1 MASAWIPW
9 KRVIRL
15 IPILA
20 AVALIVGCGGSTA
33 PEPVQDTSAA
43 AAPVQA
49 PTVEQKVEATATPL
63 AAIPQAR
70 PTLPPT
76 APPAA
81 APGETATPVPTAE
94 PTAAPTPEPTEDI
107 KYGGHIPFSDSAVP
121 TRRHLHE
128 WGYTHMK
135 NAGPMFNG
143 LIQFNPQTAEVGDLE
158 GDLAESWELLPD
170 GLTYV
175 FRLKDAAWHDG
186 KPLTAEDVVFSMD
199 SLVCPTCFDI
209 MKEQTRSSTIMIK
222 TSYSPGNSRAVDE
235 KTVEVTLN
243 FPAPGFLPKMAIST
257 LVVQPRHT
265 VLDEGKLQSV
275 YSSEDLNGSGP
286 FIHLGYTKDVKNEYE
301 KWDGYWKEGYPRI
314 DSMTHFIIKD
324 PTSTIAAYKS
334 GQVLRP
340 IAITGLTPLQTLEL
354 QKDLEQTHT
363 TYWAGPTGLRGLV
376 LNTTKAPFNDK
387 RVRHAISLAIH
398 RQPIIQTLSGGMEL
412 LGTPLPPDLWFSYSA
427 EEAAQFPGFRELN
440 GEKHP
445 EDIAE
450 AKRLMTEAG
459 YPDGFD
465 VELATRSSAGGSYAD
480 LIALVAEQLKK
491 HLNINATLKL
501 YDSAAGYAQYDVGN
515 FQFFAQGSSFNLADP
530 DGVMRRYHEKTTFAR
545 WAGGG
550 SVGQGWVPE
559 GVQELHLQQTKEL
572 NPEKRKELILKIND
586 IFVNEDNAHVGLYWT
601 VRAMPIENRIQGF
614 NMEPTIYGDLKHEHI
629 WCDPACN

>member
-1 MASAWIPW
+1 MKSSWFRRSRIFAIFP
-9 KRVIRL
+9 
-15 IPILA
+15 
-20 AVALIVGCGGSTA
+20 ALIALALIIACGGTAA
-33 PEPVQDTSAA
+33 PEQQETT
-43 AAPVQA
+43 AAPAQPPA
-49 PTVEQKVEATATPL
+49 VEQKAEASPTPL

-70 PTLPPT
+70 ATLPPT
-76 APPAA
+76 APPSVGSGQQPPAA
-81 APGETATPVPTAE
+81 
-94 PTAAPTPEPTEDI
+94 PTAAPTAIPTEDPVEDI

-121 TRRHLHE
+121 TRRHIHE

-143 LIQFNPQTAEVGDLE
+143 LIQFNPETEEIGDLA
-158 GDLAESWELLPD
+158 GDLAESWEVLPD

-175 FRLKDAAWHDG
+175 FRLKDATWHDG
-186 KPLTAEDVVFSMD
+186 KPVTAEDVAFSMD

-209 MKEQTRSSTIMIK
+209 MKDQTRSSTIMIK

-243 FPAPGFLPKMAIST
+243 FPAPGFLPKMAIAT
-257 LVVQPRHT
+257 LVVQPRHS
-265 VLDEGKLQSV
+265 VLDEGKLQTV
-275 YSSEDLNGSGP
+275 YMSEDLNGSGP
-286 FIHLGYTKDVKNEYE
+286 FKHLGYTKDVKNEYE

-314 DSMTHFIIKD
+314 DGMTHFIIKD

-340 IAITGLTPLQTLEL
+340 IAISGLTPLQMLEL

-387 RVRHAISLAIH
+387 RVRHAISLAIN
-398 RQPIIQTLSGGMEL
+398 RQSIIQTMSGGMEM
-412 LGTPLPPDLWFSYSA
+412 LGTPLPPGLWFSYTE

-440 GEKHP
+440 GDKHP

-450 AKRLMTEAG
+450 AKRLMEAAG

-480 LIALVAEQLKK
+480 IVALVAEQLKK

-501 YDSAAGYAQYDVGN
+501 YDSAAGYAQYDLGN

-550 SVGQGWVPE
+550 AVGQGWVPE
-559 GVQELHLQQTKEL
+559 GVQELHLQQTAEL
-572 NPEKRKELILKIND
+572 DEEKRKELILKIND
-586 IFVNEDNAHVGLYWT
+586 IFVNEDNGYVGLYWS
-601 VRAMPIENRIQGF
+601 VRAMPIDNRIKGF
-614 NMEPTIYGDLKHEHI
+614 HMEPTIYGDLKHEHI
-629 WCDPACN
+629 WCDPACE